1 MLVLMLSCTMATLW
15 GDSPV
20 RVNTPYH
27 TFYTH
32 YTNMLVTCCHKHVS
46 TTVTHAHETKTCI
59 HTINVFCCLNVLP
72 PAFSD
77 TLQPLHKP
85 MENPQALVLH
95 NMYACHGIA
104 EENVECLA
112 FASAQIDTLGAL
124 IHYRH

>member
-1 MLVLMLSCTMATLW
+1 MMLVLMLSCTMATLW

-20 RVNTPYH
+20 RVNTPFH

-32 YTNMLVTCCHKHVS
+32 YTNMLVTCLSHACHMLSQACEHYCH
-46 TTVTHAHETKTCI
+46 TCTCI
-59 HTINVFCCLNVLP
+59 HTINVCCSLNVLP

-95 NMYACHGIA
+95 NMYTCHGIA

-112 FASAQIDTLGAL
+112 FDSAQIDTLGAL
-124 IHYRH
+124 